1 MKIHEY
7 QAKGILAEFGIPVP
21 RGRLAKS
28 ALEARE
34 IAAELGGKVVIKA
47 QVHAGGRGKGGGI
60 KTASSPDEAEHL
72 AGQIIGMQLV
82 TPQTPPQGVNV
93 RSVLVEAAVQYGLE
107 LYLGVVVDAAAG
119 GPVMMASAAGGMDIE
134 EVAAQ
139 TPDKILKAYIDP
151 LTGLQP
157 FQGRKL
163 AYGMNL
169 AQAQVRPAAD
179 LMANLYRA
187 FQAKD
192 CSLAE
197 INPLVIT
204 AEGKLVA
211 PDAKLNFDDNALYRH
226 PDIRDMRDPAEE
238 DPLEVEASKYDVS
251 YIKLNGSIGCLVN
264 GAGLAMATMDIIK
277 LMGSEPANF
286 LDVGGGAST
295 EKVANAF
302 RILVSDPSVKTV
314 LVNVFGGI
322 LRCDIVASG
331 IVEAAK
337 ELDIRV
343 PIVVAMRGTNVEQG
357 KQILADSGLSVILAA
372 DLNDAAQKAV
382 AAPMSRSGTPMSRSN
397 RGEDKE

>member
-21 RGRLAKS
+21 QGGLAKTAS
-28 ALEARE
+28 EARE
-34 IAAELGGKVVIKA
+34 IAAGLGGKVVIKA

-60 KTASSPDEAEHL
+60 KTAASPEEAELL

-82 TPQTPPQGVNV
+82 TPQTPPQGVKV
-93 RSVLVEAAVQYGLE
+93 KSVLVEEAVQYGRE
-107 LYLGVVVDAAAG
+107 LYLGIIVDGTAG
-119 GPVMMASAAGGMDIE
+119 VPVMMASAAGGMDIE
-134 EVAAQ
+134 EVAAK
-139 TPDKILKAYIDP
+139 TPEKIFKAYIDP

-163 AYGMNL
+163 AYGMSL

-197 INPLVIT
+197 INPLVVT

-211 PDAKLNFDDNALYRH
+211 LDAKLNFDDNALYRH
-226 PDIRDMRDPAEE
+226 PDLREMRDPAEE

-337 ELDIRV
+337 EIDIRV

-357 KQILADSGLSVILAA
+357 KQILADSGLSVILAS
-372 DLNDAAQKAV
+372 DLHDAAQKAV
-382 AAPMSRSGTPMSRSN
+382 AAEKSQ
-397 RGEDKE
+397 RG